1 VTEREHEVA
10 VVTGAS
16 GGVGRA
22 VAHAFARRGAQVALL
37 ARGEE
42 SRREA
47 AREVEQMG
55 EAVLSRWDVTPL
67 GTP

>member
-1 VTEREHEVA
+1 VTQREHEVA

-16 GGVGRA
+16 GGLGRA
-22 VAHAFARRGAQVALL
+22 VAHAFARRGARVALL

-42 SRREA
+42 GLRDA
-47 AREVEQMG
+47 AREVERMG
-55 EAVLSRWDVTPL
+55 EAVLSRWGVTSL